1 MGPGPSAT
9 WTRDNYSH
17 LHLTHIK
24 IGVNKSNT
32 LFIVNLDYEFCNKKK
47 IFLKQYDLDKS
58 DLDKSYV
65 TFKVSHK
72 IKFKLMIML
81 KINQFVKLFLTY
93 S

>member
-1 MGPGPSAT
+1 MKPITHQELCYYINNRIKMILS
-9 WTRDNYSH
+9 RS

-58 DLDKSYV
+58 DLDKSIYKAIDDLD
-65 TFKVSHK
+65 T
-72 IKFKLMIML
+72 LM
-81 KINQFVKLFLTY
+81 N
-93 S
+93 